1 MDIEQTFDTILRL
14 DKIFLNDIYQF
25 LDDYFI
31 DNDSI
36 ILKEPITFQES
47 TGELTITSLEQDH
60 RFIYAIINGKRIN
73 LTRLTYETLFKIY
86 QTIKK

>member
-1 MDIEQTFDTILRL
+1 MDIEQFYDTILRL
-14 DKIFLNDIYQF
+14 DVLFLNDIYHF

-31 DNDSI
+31 NNNSI
-36 ILKEPITFQES
+36 IFKEPIKFQES
-47 TGELTITSLEQDH
+47 TTELTITGLEQDH

-86 QTIKK
+86 QTIKN